1 MGLLAASDSGQE
13 QSEDESSDGTDD
25 ASAGVSA
32 AAAVDTQGIIFEEL
46 VWALR
51 DHGTSDV
58 GISDAT
64 VKTLLPHLLLPL
76 AGEGGASR
84 ELAAV
89 RLMRLI
95 TAMPEKGV
103 ARLAISF
110 AGPLIR
116 AYMGDGT
123 SSERRGILHALECL
137 VLRAPTQMK
146 VFVPQLQS
154 TYFRGLSDAD
164 DMVSCQAA
172 AAIHKLLPL
181 IPRGDGL
188 LASFTALLRSES
200 AQQRRVLLSLRETLA
215 YLTSNAT
222 STLDWSKSA
231 SLRARGIEMREALQ
245 GLSVL
250 QESDAGE
257 AREAALSFLKFE

>member
-13 QSEDESSDGTDD
+13 QSEDECSDSTDD
-25 ASAGVSA
+25 ASTGVSA
-32 AAAVDTQGIIFEEL
+32 VAVDTQGIIFDEL

-58 GISDAT
+58 GITDAT

-123 SSERRGILHALECL
+123 SSERRGILHALDCL

-164 DMVSCQAA
+164 DIVSCQAA

-181 IPRGDGL
+181 IHRGDGL

-200 AQQRRVLLSLRETLA
+200 AQQQRVLLSLRGTLA

-222 STLDWSKSA
+222 SMLDWSKSA

-245 GLSVL
+245 GLSGL
-250 QESDAGE
+250 QEGEAGE
-257 AREAALSFLKFE
+257 AREAALSFLEFE